1 MRERTGEGDRI
12 NVIMS
17 GAFRSMSVRMI
28 VGAQLHSAQA
38 TNKYYEQGSIAQPGA
53 RATWKQDRLLR
64 RRTTVE
70 ALSGQVRIGNVL
82 LWVRPVRQSGTLRG
96 AA

>member
-1 MRERTGEGDRI
+1 MRERIGVGGRI
-12 NVIMS
+12 NTIQS
-17 GAFRSMSVRMI
+17 GAFRSSYVNMK

-53 RATWKQDRLLR
+53 RAAWKQDRLLR

-70 ALSGQVRIGNVL
+70 ALSGQIRIGNVL
-82 LWVRPVRQSGTLRG
+82 LRVRPVRQSGTLRG